1 MRLTESEYVFHWL
14 LTGSG
19 AVFLLIC
26 ALVIRFF
33 RTRGSRTHPR

>member
-1 MRLTESEYVFHWL
+1 MDYLTHWL
-14 LTGSG
+14 LTASAGF
-19 AVFLLIC
+19 FLLLC